1 MTIDIIQILCQMLAR
16 ADLDCVLNAT
26 GTLGTIVCRF
36 RALSL

>member
-1 MTIDIIQILCQMLAR
+1 MTIDIIQALCQMLTH

-36 RALSL
+36 RTLNL